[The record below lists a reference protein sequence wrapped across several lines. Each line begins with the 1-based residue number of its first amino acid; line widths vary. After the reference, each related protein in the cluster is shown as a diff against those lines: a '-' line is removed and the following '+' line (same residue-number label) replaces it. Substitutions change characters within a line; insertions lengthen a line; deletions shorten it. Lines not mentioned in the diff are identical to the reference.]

1 MAGLAATFGS
11 GAMTNSI
18 AELEE
23 ADCTLVTGS
32 NTTETHPVISTR
44 LKRALRLH
52 HKSLIVI
59 DPRRLD
65 LVRHATIWLRQRP
78 GTKVAHFV
86 QFELLSLL
94 LPPEFPL
101 TTAWSCP

>member
-1 MAGLAATFGS
+1 
-11 GAMTNSI
+11 MTNSI

-23 ADCTLVTGS
+23 ADCILVTGS

-44 LKRALRLH
+44 LKRAVRLH

-65 LVRHATIWLRQRP
+65 LVRHATSGCASTPAPTSR
-78 GTKVAHFV
+78 
-86 QFELLSLL
+86 SS
-94 LPPEFPL
+94 
-101 TTAWSCP
+101 TA